1 MNQNSISHKTQR
13 VLMTLLI
20 LFALIFFR
28 IWQLTVIERD
38 EMEQKARRPKRR
50 WLVERPERGTI
61 HDRYGMPLAINRICY
76 NACIYYGNISG
87 VPRILWKTIDGI
99 RIKTYPRREHI
110 EKLSELIAKEL
121 DLDPLRVEDLIHSK
135 ASLFPHV
142 PFIIKKNITEK
153 EYYRLRM
160 LERKWPGLH
169 AESAS
174 ERFYPH
180 GKVASDILGYMGA
193 IGQNEYFSIAKEIKE
208 LNRFFQE
215 CRDGENPLLPIGCAS
230 IRDASNR
237 LTELKSR
244 AYSIHDSIGKYG
256 VEAKFEEYLRGSA
269 GYKTFEVDVKG
280 NFLRELAGSKSQI
293 SGKKITLNISLEL
306 QKYAEELLI
315 EDEKTREGRSYV
327 YDSKLQKRIPLKQP
341 WIKGGAIVAMDP
353 NTGEILALAT
363 NPRFDPNDFLPSAPE
378 NAHIRNSHIHHW
390 LETERHIANIYDG
403 KETLD
408 RECFS
413 EKTGLQTEKLKLS
426 WKAFLNFILPNNSPI
441 FQSLPRTLKR
451 AIELQ
456 EDISFLLYYSGQK
469 NALTLFHFL
478 FPQDKASLDPLIA
491 NEIQENLS
499 PHTHEVSKILEKWR
513 PLFAKIKSNADK
525 VFLIDLC
532 RLSVFSPAFS
542 DELIEKVGY
551 MTTDDYFSL
560 SQEVH
565 CLEARAKKMTTELF
579 HTLSF
584 IPWRKENMKEYLKE
598 MREKEKERKTYAR
611 PYIDYLD
618 KMEKELFNTFWEK
631 NRLQILTCYLKGD
644 EASFENSQQL
654 RSYYTYFLHRSK
666 KDQNRSDTIN
676 LQNFSKKINAPLL
689 LDFINTV
696 RSFDRLDRKL
706 YFQSNR
712 LRAKKGHLLEKHLA
726 AAFYPTT
733 GFGYGR
739 SFAFRQST
747 PLGSIFKII
756 TSCAALKKRI
766 QELPLAPKSMFELN
780 PFEMVDETRWESKV
794 GKNGSLVVGYTLNRK
809 PYPRFYKG
817 GRLPKSSHR
826 NMGRLDLISAIER
839 SSNPYFALLAG
850 DYLDSPDELL
860 EMSREFNLGSKTGI
874 DLSGEI
880 RGNLPNDLYKNR
892 TGLYSFAIGQHSLIA
907 TPLQTSLMLSTIA
920 NQGTLFKPQIVKQI
934 EGNQRSNN
942 IFSRE
947 HIDFA
952 FQDELRKLGFTFPI
966 LFAKAEDRKEVF
978 SKTTPEI
985 LRELEFPPQMKEILL
1000 SGLHRVTSSEKGS
1013 ARAQIIKGFLQN
1025 PALLKEYKDSGYTFV
1040 GKTSTAE
1047 IMHNPYI
1054 HPSSRAQIYK
1064 HIWFGG
1070 ISFHEHK
1077 TKQET
1082 WDDPELVVIVFLRF
1096 GDAGKE
1102 AAPLAYKVVKK
1113 FREIKDFDH

>member
-1 MNQNSISHKTQR
+1 
-13 VLMTLLI
+13 MTLFI

-61 HDRYGMPLAINRICY
+61 HDRYGIPLAINRICY

-87 VPRILWKTIDGI
+87 VPRILWKTVDGN

-110 EKLSELIAKEL
+110 EKLSFLIASEL
-121 DLDPLRVEDLIHSK
+121 DLDPQRVEDLIHSK

-142 PFIIKKNITEK
+142 PYIIKKNITEK

-193 IGQNEYFSIAKEIKE
+193 IGQNEYFRIAKEIKE

-215 CRDGENPLLPIGCAS
+215 YRDGENPLFPIGCSS

-256 VEAKFEEYLRGSA
+256 VEAKYEEYLRGSA
-269 GYKTFEVDVKG
+269 GNKTFEVDVKG
-280 NFLRELAGSKSQI
+280 NFLRELPGSKSQI

-315 EDEKTREGRSYV
+315 EDEKIREGRSYY
-327 YDSKLQKRIPLKQP
+327 YDSKLKKRIPLKQP
-341 WIKGGAIVAMDP
+341 WIKGGAIVAIDP
-353 NTGEILALAT
+353 NSGEILALAT
-363 NPRFDPNDFLPSAPE
+363 NPRFDPNDFLPSAPSKAQTR
-378 NAHIRNSHIHHW
+378 NAHINHW

-408 RECFS
+408 RERILK
-413 EKTGLQTEKLKLS
+413 KTGLQTEKLKLS
-426 WKAFLNFILPNNSPI
+426 WKAFLHFILPDNSPI
-441 FQSLPRTLKR
+441 LQSLPKTLKK

-469 NALTLFHFL
+469 NSLSLFHFL
-478 FPQDKASLDPLIA
+478 FPQEKKSIDPDLA
-491 NEIQENLS
+491 NLIQENLS

-542 DELIEKVGY
+542 DELIDAVGY

-560 SQEVH
+560 SQEIH
-565 CLEARAKKMTTELF
+565 CLESKAKKITKELF

-584 IPWRKENMKEYLKE
+584 IPWRKENMKAYLKE
-598 MREKEKERKTYAR
+598 MRKKEKARKTYAR

-618 KMEKELFNTFWEK
+618 KKEKELFNAFWEK

-644 EASFENSQQL
+644 EASFGNTEALS
-654 RSYYTYFLHRSK
+654 SYYTYFLHRSK
-666 KDQNRSDTIN
+666 KDQNRSDTVN
-676 LQNFSKKINAPLL
+676 LRNFSLKVDAHILSN
-689 LDFINTV
+689 FINTV

-706 YFQSNR
+706 YYQSNR
-712 LRAKKGHLLEKHLA
+712 LRAKRGHQLEKHLA

-747 PLGSIFKII
+747 PLGSIFKLI

-766 QELPLAPKSMFELN
+766 QELPLAPKSMYELN

-794 GKNGSLVVGYTLNRK
+794 GKKGSLVVGYTLNRK

-826 NMGRLDLISAIER
+826 NMGRLNLLSALER
-839 SSNPYFALLAG
+839 SSNPYFALIAG

-860 EMSREFNLGSKTGI
+860 EMSREFNFGSKTGI

-880 RGNLPNDLYKNR
+880 RGNLPNDLHINR

-920 NQGTLFKPQIVKQI
+920 NQGTLFKPHIVNQI
-934 EGNQRSNN
+934 EGNQRSHNV
-942 IFSRE
+942 FSKERA
-947 HIDFA
+947 DFA
-952 FQDELRKLGFTFPI
+952 YKEELEKLGLTFPM
-966 LFAKAEDRKEVF
+966 LFAAAEDRKEVL
-978 SKTTPEI
+978 SEIKPEI
-985 LRELEFPPQMKEILL
+985 IRELEFPPQMQELL
-1000 SGLHRVTSSEKGS
+1000 LTGLHRVTSSEKGS

-1025 PALLKEYKDSGYTFV
+1025 PPLLKDYKDSGYTFV

-1070 ISFHEHK
+1070 ISFKKHK

-1082 WDDPELVVIVFLRF
+1082 WNNPELVVIVFLRF

-1113 FREIKDFDH
+1113 FRELKTLN